1 MFLADNLKFLRKRRK
16 KTQDDVAFA
25 LQVKRSTLNGYEN
38 GIGEPK
44 LERLM
49 ALADYYRFSLDDL
62 VRKDLKKLSESKLKA
77 LEITDPVQQL
87 TTALVMKSSI
97 RI

>member
-25 LQVKRSTLNGYEN
+25 LQIKRSTLNGYEN

-44 LERLM
+44 LERLIT
-49 ALADYYRFSLDDL
+49 LADYYRFRIDDL
-62 VRKDLKKLSESKLKA
+62 LRKDLSKLSESKLQA
-77 LEITDPVQQL
+77 IELSPLDAVL
-87 TTALVMKSSI
+87 
-97 RI
+97 R

>member
-25 LQVKRSTLNGYEN
+25 LEMKRSTLNGYEN

-44 LERLM
+44 LTRLI
-49 ALADYYRFSLDDL
+49 ALADYYRISLDEL
-62 VRKDLKKLSESKLKA
+62 VRKDLRTYK
-77 LEITDPVQQL
+77 VFHFG
-87 TTALVMKSSI
+87 
-97 RI
+97 

>member
-16 KTQDDVAFA
+16 KTQDEVAFA
-25 LQVKRSTLNGYEN
+25 LQLKRSTLNGYEN

-49 ALADYYRFSLDDL
+49 ALADYFRFSLDDL
-62 VRKDLKKLSESKLKA
+62 VRMDLKKLPESKLRA
-77 LEITDPVQQL
+77 LELIETAQQTL
-87 TTALVMKSSI
+87 
-97 RI
+97 

>member
-25 LQVKRSTLNGYEN
+25 LQIKRSTLNGYEN

-44 LERLM
+44 LERLII
-49 ALADYYRFSLDDL
+49 LANYFRISIDDL
-62 VRKDLKKLSESKLKA
+62 VRIELSKLPESKLRA
-77 LEITDPVQQL
+77 LEFLPVN
-87 TTALVMKSSI
+87 AAS
-97 RI
+97 